1 MTTEILRED
10 KSGRAVAVGESRA
23 ERAERIE
30 RAANDSAKRFALT
43 SGQRKNL
50 ARASS
55 DRES

>member
-55 DRES
+55 DH